1 MCIGIL
7 NLCVYDNGKGVK
19 IEKKKNIFTILVVVI
34 VVVVVQFNT
43 HNSLTGLVIST
54 KLCEY
59 IDFHIKMCI
68 GVLLFFVN
76 NVVLVKQQQTA
87 SGNTL

>member
-1 MCIGIL
+1 M
-7 NLCVYDNGKGVK
+7 LCL
-19 IEKKKNIFTILVVVI
+19 FTILYLVVVVVV
-34 VVVVVQFNT
+34 VVVVVQFKT
-43 HNSLTGLVIST
+43 QNSLTGLAIST

-59 IDFHIKMCI
+59 IDFNMKMCI
-68 GVLLFFVN
+68 GILLFFVN